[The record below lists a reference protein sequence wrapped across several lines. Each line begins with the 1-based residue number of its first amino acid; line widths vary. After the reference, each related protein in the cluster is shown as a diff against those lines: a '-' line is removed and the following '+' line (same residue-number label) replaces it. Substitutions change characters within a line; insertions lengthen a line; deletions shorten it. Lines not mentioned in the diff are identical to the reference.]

1 MAEDATPLH
10 PDLRKDNVIV
20 HSHMTMGDRDFTYE
34 DGLAKARSGYGPEE
48 IISLEKEYDTP
59 RISHCHIELPVS
71 WAYVDTNGK
80 ITVGILHPDSPHS
93 QALYSQALGVPIGR
107 VRIYKALHRRR
118 LRQTSRTCSM
128 SP

>member
-48 IISLEKEYDTP
+48 IISLEKEYDTSEFP
-59 RISHCHIELPVS
+59 VRYVLRRMLQAPKLPFLRN
-71 WAYVDTNGK
+71 ADHR
-80 ITVGILHPDSPHS
+80 TVPYH
-93 QALYSQALGVPIGR
+93 QAA
-107 VRIYKALHRRR
+107 AE
-118 LRQTSRTCSM
+118 
-128 SP
+128 